1 MSTLLVPPSNVCT
14 LAFNRVCGSLTI
26 CRRATV
32 RDGWDAVGACGALML
47 LSDHDIAPH
56 VQTVERQQMFV
67 DTAEALKLSPAV
79 VFGLV
84 RTSTA
89 LVAALGQSK
98 TAFARGGS
106 QVWMFKPLEGTD
118 DVITSTSAHSTT
130 ATSGDVGAAERGWI
144 GSLLSNMG
152 FLAGVGEDDTVMD
165 AARSRLYLQGHPLH
179 HSLLQSAAT
188 LQTAVFGMC
197 DAALL
202 ADSNGMHHPL
212 PAVRSTNELQ
222 QSLMQLSAPQ
232 AQGLVITH
240 GAAINPVS
248 GERWTMLEAAVMH
261 AQLKRVIQ
269 YLKLEPSLCNH
280 QGRFRQP
287 VLHLAILSCRDAG
300 TAFPTSARLDVIE
313 AILRSPKLDIQL
325 RDRWEHSAGMIALKL
340 CAVGIRNHCVLRLL
354 FHIYC
359 RLL

>member
-1 MSTLLVPPSNVCT
+1 
-14 LAFNRVCGSLTI
+14 
-26 CRRATV
+26 V
-32 RDGWDAVGACGALML
+32 RDGWGAVGLCGALML
-47 LSDHDIAPH
+47 LSDRDIAPN
-56 VQTVERQQMFV
+56 VQTVERRQMFV
-67 DTAEALKLSPAV
+67 DTAEALKLPPAV
-79 VFGLV
+79 VFGLM
-84 RTSTA
+84 RASTA
-89 LVAALGQSK
+89 LVAALGQNK

-106 QVWMFKPLEGTD
+106 QVWMFKPLGTD
-118 DVITSTSAHSTT
+118 DVITSTSAHSAT
-130 ATSGDVGAAERGWI
+130 AKSGDVGTAERGWI
-144 GSLLSNMG
+144 GSLLSSVG
-152 FLAGVGEDDTVMD
+152 SLAGVGGDDTVMD

-179 HSLLQSAAT
+179 HNLLLSVAS

-202 ADSNGMHHPL
+202 ADSDGLHHPL

-232 AQGLVITH
+232 AQRFVITQ

-248 GERWTMLEAAVMH
+248 GERWTMLEAAVTH
-261 AQLKRVIQ
+261 AQLKRVVQ

-287 VLHLAILSCRDAG
+287 VLHLAILSCRDSG
-300 TAFPTSARLDVIE
+300 TAFPISARLDVIE

-340 CAVGIRNHCVLRLL
+340 CAVDIQKSL
-354 FHIYC
+354 
-359 RLL
+359 